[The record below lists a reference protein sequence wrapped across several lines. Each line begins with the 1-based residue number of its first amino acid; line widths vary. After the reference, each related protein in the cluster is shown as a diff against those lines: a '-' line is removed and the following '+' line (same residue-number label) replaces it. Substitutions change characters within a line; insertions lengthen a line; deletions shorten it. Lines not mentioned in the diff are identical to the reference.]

1 MIRMRF
7 TVHFRDGTTADVD
20 ADQYSISVWERWAA
34 KNGLRPS
41 ITDPAPLA
49 WTQMRVMAWAALQR
63 DTAQKI
69 TFDVWD
75 ATVTEVETVG
85 EIKDADPTVP
95 AMSAG

>member
-1 MIRMRF
+1 MMTF
-7 TVHFRDGTTADVD
+7 DLVVTFRDGSTAEAQ
-20 ADQYSISVWERWAA
+20 ADQYAISVWERWAA

-63 DTAQKI
+63 DATSKV
-69 TFDVWD
+69 TFEAWD
-75 ATVTEVETVG
+75 ATVAEVGNMRDRE
-85 EIKDADPTVP
+85 ADPTLP